1 MTPFTLAHLTDPHL
15 SPLPRPRWHELI
27 GKRMTGYV
35 NWRRRRGALHRAAV
49 LDALVSDLNAQ
60 APDHIAVTGDLVNI
74 GLAAEFNPARAWLEA
89 LGPADRVTVIPG
101 NHDVYVRATADNH
114 AAAWE
119 PYLWDNGNL
128 RDNEKPAAEPF
139 PALRRRGP
147 LALISLSSA
156 VPTAPFMATGVLG
169 PRQRDRLALLL
180 ERLAGEPV
188 FRVVL
193 VHHPLTMPRTD
204 WYKRL
209 IDGPELTD
217 IIARHGAELVLHGHD
232 HRDSTVW
239 IDGPD
244 RPVPVIGAP
253 SASAADDGRHDP
265 AAYHLFRIGSAGP
278 AWTCEMVT
286 RGLTRGPA
294 PQIAEL
300 RRAEL
305 Y

>member
-15 SPLPRPRWHELI
+15 APLPAPRWHELI
-27 GKRMTGYV
+27 GKRLTGYL
-35 NWRRRRGALHRAAV
+35 NWRRKRGALHQPAV
-49 LDALVSDLNAQ
+49 LDALAADLKAQ
-60 APDHIAVTGDLVNI
+60 TPDHITVTGDLVNI

-89 LGPADRVTVIPG
+89 LGPADRITVIPG

-119 PYLWDNGNL
+119 PYLWDNG
-128 RDNEKPAAEPF
+128 KPAAEPF

-156 VPTAPFMATGVLG
+156 VPTAPFMATGMLG
-169 PRQRDRLALLL
+169 SRQRDQLALLL
-180 ERLAGEPV
+180 ERLSDEPV

-193 VHHPLTMPRTD
+193 VHHPLTMPRAD

-239 IDGPD
+239 IDGPG
-244 RPVPVIGAP
+244 RPVPVVGAP

-265 AAYHLFRIGSAGP
+265 AAYHLFRIGAVRSV
-278 AWTCEMVT
+278 WTCEMIT
-286 RGLTRGPA
+286 RGLTRDPA
-294 PQIAEL
+294 SRIAEL